1 MYQFWFSGTLALY
14 DCSPFIGIDGR
25 NYERSCA
32 NASGFSVVYAEPSI
46 GIALFSSLHAAGRAG
61 GAYLLR
67 NPHGRIIY
75 IGITITQSLANRVW
89 YHANGESEEMKRIY
103 NFYGMTAAA
112 HRSVM
117 QWHFL
122 QVIEISELWLRRA
135 IEQYAI
141 DRFNPIGNINGKT
154 VLLG

>member
-1 MYQFWFSGTLALY
+1 MIAPRLLAAMDEIMSGLVQTLPDSRLY
-14 DCSPFIGIDGR
+14 MLSHLLESPCSPLYTLLDQQ
-25 NYERSCA
+25 E
-32 NASGFSVVYAEPSI
+32 
-46 GIALFSSLHAAGRAG
+46 

-112 HRSVM
+112 CRSVM